1 LTLNIVRTPEDNGTS
16 ETACRNVPAGVDSV
30 SDISGSVQ
38 NIGLRNPDPTISEVG
53 PLPVLSEE
61 YDFFSVHGSRDF
73 DAKTTLFPPYFNTT
87 TLCDGNGN

>member
-1 LTLNIVRTPEDNGTS
+1 LS
-16 ETACRNVPAGVDSV
+16 ETPKRKGTIGNPHSV
-30 SDISGSVQ
+30 TLRCAVCSISDISGNVQ
-38 NIGLRNPDPTISEVG
+38 SIGLWNADPVIDEVG

-73 DAKTTLFPPYFNTT
+73 DTKTTLFPPYFNTT